1 MLYELA
7 TCFDSYGELSLG
19 FSKRGH
25 AELLGIARDLATEF
39 ESDAR
44 CRDGAGLR
52 AAKARRHPHPHHH
65 HHYYRHYHH
74 HRRRHH
80 HHHRHRSSLAASVR
94 PFFHTSAA
102 ASFGRPSM
110 PDPSPNPNPNQAL
123 DAGLY
128 HIKSNRAK
136 ARVKED
142 EKRIK
147 RFIEAREGGYAA
159 FDKLV
164 IAMVMNVVD
173 ATKWALRCKEC
184 HNQASRRRHTRSPL
198 PPATPL
204 PTPPRHLPPPP
215 SSPGEPHACARGGA
229 APLHRAQASLPP
241 PAQAGGLTL

>member
-1 MLYELA
+1 
-7 TCFDSYGELSLG
+7 
-19 FSKRGH
+19 
-25 AELLGIARDLATEF
+25 
-39 ESDAR
+39 
-44 CRDGAGLR
+44 
-52 AAKARRHPHPHHH
+52 
-65 HHYYRHYHH
+65 
-74 HRRRHH
+74 
-80 HHHRHRSSLAASVR
+80 
-94 PFFHTSAA
+94 
-102 ASFGRPSM
+102 M

-198 PPATPL
+198 PPATPH
-204 PTPPRHLPPPP
+204 PTPPRHLPP
-215 SSPGEPHACARGGA
+215 S
-229 APLHRAQASLPP
+229 HRPQASLTRVLEEALPLFIARKQAFHLLLKQVGPP
-241 PAQAGGLTL
+241 YNPNPNPYSYPNPKPYLNADGPSH

>member
-1 MLYELA
+1 
-7 TCFDSYGELSLG
+7 
-19 FSKRGH
+19 
-25 AELLGIARDLATEF
+25 
-39 ESDAR
+39 
-44 CRDGAGLR
+44 
-52 AAKARRHPHPHHH
+52 
-65 HHYYRHYHH
+65 
-74 HRRRHH
+74 
-80 HHHRHRSSLAASVR
+80 
-94 PFFHTSAA
+94 
-102 ASFGRPSM
+102 M

-198 PPATPL
+198 PPATPH
-204 PTPPRHLPPPP
+204 PTPPRHLPP
-215 SSPGEPHACARGGA
+215 S
-229 APLHRAQASLPP
+229 HRPQASLTRVLEEALPLFI
-241 PAQAGGLTL
+241 ARKQAFHLLLKQVGSPYNLNPITLTLTLTLTPTLTRWVRSSRLSCCGGHSRTPCRASLARRRGSSSTPPHSAAATRCSTWRPSPCVVSS